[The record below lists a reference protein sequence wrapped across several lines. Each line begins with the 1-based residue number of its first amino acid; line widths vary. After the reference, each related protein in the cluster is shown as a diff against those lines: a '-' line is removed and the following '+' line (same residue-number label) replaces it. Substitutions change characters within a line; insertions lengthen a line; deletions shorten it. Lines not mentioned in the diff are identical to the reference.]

1 MPTRTNRSARAAGT
15 RHETSVA
22 TYLAQQLQDDR
33 IERRARAGAKDRG
46 DIAGIRYRGRRV
58 VIEAKNT
65 TRTNLA
71 GWIKE
76 AHREAGNDDA
86 AVGIVVAK
94 RHGNADPADQWVHM
108 TLADLAWLLGADAP
122 TYDE

>member
-1 MPTRTNRSARAAGT
+1 MTRTNKSARAAGT
-15 RHETSVA
+15 RHETAIA
-22 TYLAQQLQDDR
+22 TYLADALDDDR
-33 IERRARAGAKDRG
+33 IERRARSGARDRG
-46 DIAGIRYRGRRV
+46 DIGGIRHRGRRV

-71 GWIKE
+71 GWIGE

-86 AVGIVVAK
+86 AIGVVVAK
-94 RHGNADPADQWVHM
+94 RHGNADPGSQWVHM
-108 TLADLAWLLGADAP
+108 TLADLAWLLGADHP

>member
-1 MPTRTNRSARAAGT
+1 MPRTNRSARAAGT
-15 RHETSVA
+15 RHETA
-22 TYLAQQLQDDR
+22 IADYLADALDDDR
-33 IERRARAGAKDRG
+33 IERRARSGARDRG
-46 DIAGIRYRGRRV
+46 DIGGIRHRGRRV

-71 GWIKE
+71 GWIGE

-86 AVGIVVAK
+86 AIGVVVAK
-94 RHGNADPADQWVHM
+94 RHGNADPGSQWVHM
-108 TLADLAWLLGADAP
+108 TLADLAWLLGADHP

>member
-1 MPTRTNRSARAAGT
+1 MPRTNRSARAAGT
-15 RHETSVA
+15 RHETSIA

-33 IERRARAGAKDRG
+33 IERRARTGAKDRG